1 MKTSAYKKASGFTL
15 IELMVAMAIT
25 TILVVIIVTMTTRG
39 IEIWKNITQEIS
51 TSSKA
56 QIALQT
62 MCDDLQCL
70 QIRRGND
77 YEWFYAA
84 NDEKVLGTDGGP
96 QGLRITNSAQLIF
109 FTSSADRNKA
119 VESEQKSTKADLY
132 QGQGDINA
140 VGYRLMYRDQILN
153 IDGNAGKGFATYSL
167 YRQIV
172 SPKQTYQNLLAQTDL
187 KRAYNRYEEND
198 KKHFLVENIIEMTL
212 VLDVE
217 YATVNGTG
225 SKKQLRRES
234 KSIPIISTSAGG
246 EAYKSVEVFGDRLAV
261 SKTGGKADSDMEQ
274 GRIIAASITMTVVSD
289 EGMNI
294 VQNARKSGRTPN
306 QAEFFRKYT
315 NSYSQSVMLPTPQ

>member
-25 TILVVIIVTMTTRG
+25 TILVVIIVTLTTRG

-109 FTSSADRNKA
+109 FTSSIDRNKA
-119 VESEQKSTKADLY
+119 VESEQKNTKADLY
-132 QGQGDINA
+132 KAQGDINA

-212 VLDVE
+212 VLEVE
-217 YATVNGTG
+217 YTTVNGTG
-225 SKKQLRRES
+225 SKKQLRREI
-234 KSIPIISTSAGG
+234 KSIPIISTSSGG

-274 GRIIAASITMTVVSD
+274 GRILAASITMTVVSD

-294 VQNARKSGRTPN
+294 VQNARKNGRTPN
-306 QAEFFRKYT
+306 QADFFRKYT